1 MVSGIGAASLD
12 VVKGFYDGLVQTTVP
27 VSAPKVAELIKN
39 TFRHVNITLVNEM
52 AMLAKPPGVKIWE
65 AIQAGPVALQSV
77 DRARDCVALA
87 VVGLVGRHGSR
98 VSGGCVPGP
107 GGQAHEPGLPVQ
119 DRVVRHR
126 STAATSGAGP
136 MTPGTEPSL
145 LSHRQA
151 GGGAACGTPPLRG

>member
-98 VSGGCVPGP
+98 VSGVACLVRAARPTNPGSRCRI
-107 GGQAHEPGLPVQ
+107 AWY
-119 DRVVRHR
+119 DI
-126 STAATSGAGP
+126 AA
-136 MTPGTEPSL
+136 
-145 LSHRQA
+145 RQRP
-151 GGGAACGTPPLRG
+151 AAPAR